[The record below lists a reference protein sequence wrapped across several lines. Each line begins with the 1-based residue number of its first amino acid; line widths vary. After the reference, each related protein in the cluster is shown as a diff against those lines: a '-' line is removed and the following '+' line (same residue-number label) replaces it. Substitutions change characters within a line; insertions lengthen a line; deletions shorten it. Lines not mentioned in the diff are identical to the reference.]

1 MCCVGNKS
9 DVFLR
14 SLPSGTLGKIKNGE
28 IVKKSLTKKLSA
40 IVSNWMAGFVMKIS
54 KDNANELV
62 NEFRNL
68 LRLRMEP
75 QKDELKKNWKW
86 IPVIAKAL
94 GNTKFAEL
102 LVKVD
107 AFFRDNIYVNFPMYK
122 SDLDCSK

>member
-1 MCCVGNKS
+1 
-9 DVFLR
+9 
-14 SLPSGTLGKIKNGE
+14 
-28 IVKKSLTKKLSA
+28 
-40 IVSNWMAGFVMKIS
+40 
-54 KDNANELV
+54 
-62 NEFRNL
+62 
-68 LRLRMEP
+68 MEP